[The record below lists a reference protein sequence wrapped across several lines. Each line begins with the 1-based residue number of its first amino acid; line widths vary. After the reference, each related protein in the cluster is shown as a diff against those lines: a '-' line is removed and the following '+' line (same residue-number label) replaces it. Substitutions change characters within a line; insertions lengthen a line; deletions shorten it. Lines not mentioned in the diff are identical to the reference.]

1 MIFFFNRNTPF
12 FVTKYYCHQLRF
24 VVTKQITF
32 TISLNLAYRNELEQ
46 QFEQQQKTW
55 LPRTSVDN

>member
-24 VVTKQITF
+24 VVTKQITL
-32 TISLNLAYRNELEQ
+32 TISFDLARNNDFKQ
-46 QFEQQQKTW
+46 
-55 LPRTSVDN
+55 